1 MALPIRGILPL
12 LSLLAFATAM
22 PACMNDAIN
31 TNKQELERQRAQLEQ
46 LQQQVSALQSQR
58 ASYSTALPAPGACDA
73 SVMREATRKG
83 GERLAAGDLTH
94 ALGYYQDAASA
105 CPKNART
112 QVNLARAF
120 EGVGDRPQALAH
132 YRLALDA
139 KGSDADVDAVRQA
152 REAVARLSR

>member
-1 MALPIRGILPL
+1 MAQPMRGVLL
-12 LSLLAFATAM
+12 FLSLFSFATAI
-22 PACMNDAIN
+22 PGCMHDAIN
-31 TNKQELERQRAQLEQ
+31 ANKQELERQRAQLQQ

-58 ASYSTALPAPGACDA
+58 ASYSTAAPPPGACDT

-83 GERLAAGDLTH
+83 GERLTAGDLTH
-94 ALGYYQDAASA
+94 ALGYYQDAATA
-105 CPKNART
+105 CPKNARA

-132 YRLALDA
+132 YRLAVDA
-139 KGSDADVDAVRQA
+139 NGSDADVDAVRQA